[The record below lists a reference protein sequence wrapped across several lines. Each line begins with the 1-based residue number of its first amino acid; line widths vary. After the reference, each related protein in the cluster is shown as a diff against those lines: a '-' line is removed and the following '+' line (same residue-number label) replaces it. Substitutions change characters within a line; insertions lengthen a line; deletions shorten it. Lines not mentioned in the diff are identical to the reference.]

1 MSRNGRFFL
10 ILVFGLALAMLTGC
24 AGRVYAPR
32 DGSAI
37 WYYHPEL
44 PEAEK
49 AVKDAEK
56 AGKDT
61 LCPDEFRAAKC
72 RMEEAYRAYW
82 ACRTEEGIRMAKEAT
97 ALAKALCPPP
107 ASCTLTADP
116 PQIVA
121 GQSSMLIFRTSGTV
135 KSAMLDGEEIPVTGA
150 TKTVKPTVTT
160 TYTGRVT
167 GIGGTQ
173 TASATVTVV
182 PPPPPVIPET
192 PSAPPPAAPA
202 PAKIAETKS
211 LTIHFATDKYAIR
224 NVDKAKLDE
233 AVAFIKKFPNA
244 KVTIEG
250 HTDSRASDAYN
261 QRLSVKRANAVK
273 QYFLRKGVPKNG
285 EITTK
290 GYGEKKPV
298 ASNKT
303 AKGRALNRRAEITIT
318 AESDK

>member
-1 MSRNGRFFL
+1 MGRNRRL
-10 ILVFGLALAMLTGC
+10 LSIVVFGLALAMLAGC

-61 LCPDEFRAAKC
+61 QCPDEFRAAKC

-82 ACRTEEGIRMAKEAT
+82 ACRTEEGIQMAKEAT

-121 GQSSMLIFRTSGTV
+121 GQSSTLIFKTSGTV
-135 KSAMLDGEEIPVTGA
+135 KSAMLDGEEVPVTGA

-160 TYTGRVT
+160 TYTGQVT
-167 GIGGTQ
+167 GVGGTQ

-182 PPPPPVIPET
+182 PPPPPPPPAMPET
-192 PSAPPPAAPA
+192 PPAAVPA
-202 PAKIAETKS
+202 PAKIAERMS

-224 NVDKAKLDE
+224 SVDKKKLDE
-233 AVAFIKKFPNA
+233 AVAFIKKFPRA

-273 QYFLRKGVPKNG
+273 HYFIRKGVPKSV

-290 GYGEKKPV
+290 GYGETKPV
-298 ASNKT
+298 ATNKT
-303 AKGRALNRRAEITIT
+303 AKGRALNRRAEITIV
-318 AESDK
+318 AE